1 MGNGV
6 SQRGFLSS
14 MELLFGHSNAGQ
26 DGTSGPVRVHAHEC
40 KSCGTLQGGEKY
52 RNTTKTLLPVKSR
65 YGQRGSRRTIALVSS
80 SETSNGE
87 PAVIKDEAWDLARH
101 WVAAWNAH
109 DLDVI
114 MTHYDEAVELTSP
127 VAAQLLKKA
136 DGKVVGKANLRAYF
150 QRGLQ
155 AYPDLQF
162 RLEDV
167 LWGINSVILYY
178 TNQKGTR
185 TGEFMELSTNG
196 KVIRVVA
203 NYNA

>member
-1 MGNGV
+1 
-6 SQRGFLSS
+6 
-14 MELLFGHSNAGQ
+14 
-26 DGTSGPVRVHAHEC
+26 
-40 KSCGTLQGGEKY
+40 
-52 RNTTKTLLPVKSR
+52 
-65 YGQRGSRRTIALVSS
+65 
-80 SETSNGE
+80 
-87 PAVIKDEAWDLARH
+87 VIKDEAWDLARH

-109 DLDVI
+109 DLDLI
-114 MTHYDEAVELTSP
+114 MTHYDEAVELASP

-136 DGKVVGKANLRAYF
+136 DGKVAGKANLRAYF

-185 TGEFMELSTNG
+185 TGEFMELSANG